1 MTGWFK
7 ELVAEVL
14 QPADATA
21 GFPEGAFHSQGLYGQ
36 PCQVAAIGCVAV
48 EWCGAGVSPP
58 AGEWRYGRPAAKALP
73 IIDP

>member
-1 MTGWFK
+1 LLDNAITNK
-7 ELVAEVL
+7 QL
-14 QPADATA
+14 PATPMCQFASI
-21 GFPEGAFHSQGLYGQ
+21 GF
-36 PCQVAAIGCVAV
+36 VAV